1 MSNTRWEYK
10 VIPLTDIADKQVFQ
24 KIIEGLDHSVLECE
38 PFEKWLN
45 EMGQQGWELVESNP
59 IHAMS
64 GMMTTSSYLTY
75 LVFKRVL
82 A

>member
-1 MSNTRWEYK
+1 MWRQKLFAPISTGTSEY
-10 VIPLTDIADKQVFQ
+10 
-24 KIIEGLDHSVLECE
+24 GL
-38 PFEKWLN
+38 FEKWLN
-45 EMGQQGWELVESNP
+45 EMGQQGWEFVESNP

-64 GMMTTSSYLTY
+64 GMMIVSSHLTY

>member
-10 VIPLTDIADKQVFQ
+10 VIPVTDIADKRVVWRQ
-24 KIIEGLDHSVLECE
+24 KLFAPISAGKLDYG

-59 IHAMS
+59 TLVVTLIK
-64 GMMTTSSYLTY
+64 TPLTY